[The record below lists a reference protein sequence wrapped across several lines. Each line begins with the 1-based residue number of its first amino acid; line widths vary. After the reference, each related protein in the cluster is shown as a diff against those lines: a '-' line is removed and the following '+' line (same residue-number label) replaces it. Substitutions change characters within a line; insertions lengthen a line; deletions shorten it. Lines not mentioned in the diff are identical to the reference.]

1 LFSNSSLARGLVSKT
16 WPLIERLEVLLGYQP
31 SQIKPAITK
40 KKKKK
45 KKKVFVFLTKT
56 G

>member
-40 KKKKK
+40 KKKKNES
-45 KKKVFVFLTKT
+45 FVFLTKT